1 MMAIDEESTQQ
12 ELQFLRSRDRHIGR
26 FAEDGERAF
35 RFSLLK
41 TEVEELRT
49 DVRALHKE
57 LREKHDLLEEN
68 MTRAYLAERRLAEL
82 QPNHDAAISS
92 LEGQLDALRNSRSFR
107 IGRAVLSPVRL
118 VRRMFGR

>member
-1 MMAIDEESTQQ
+1 MAINEESKRH
-12 ELQFLRSRDRHIGR
+12 ELEFLRSQDQNIGR
-26 FAEDGERAF
+26 LAEDGERAF

-41 TEVEELRT
+41 AEVEELRKN
-49 DVRALHKE
+49 VRELHKE

-82 QPNHDAAISS
+82 QPNHDAAIAS
-92 LEGQLDALRNSRSFR
+92 LEGQVEALRNSRSFR
-107 IGRAVLSPVRL
+107 IGRVVLSPVRL